1 MISATYQ
8 EGKMN
13 IFEAIMQGIIQ
24 GLTEF
29 LPVSSSGHLSLYQ
42 HFTGN
47 SGEGALLFSAVLH
60 LGTLVAVFTAFRK
73 TIWEL
78 IKELGFMIKD
88 IFTGKFKWKEMNP
101 PRRAIIMMI
110 ISLLMLIP
118 FYIFKDFFEGVSE
131 DSDII
136 VEGICFLY
144 TATILFLSDRCVKGN
159 KKFGDITVKN
169 AVTVGAFQGVAL
181 LPGVSRSGSTISG
194 GLFCGFERETAV
206 QYSFILGIPAILG
219 GCLLQVKDAVDQ
231 KAMDIEPLNFAVGFI
246 VSAIVGICAI
256 KMVNWLVKSD
266 KFKIFAVYTLILG
279 VVVIGIGIFEH
290 AVGMN
295 LVDFLK
301 K

>member
-1 MISATYQ
+1 
-8 EGKMN
+8 MN
-13 IFEAIMQGIIQ
+13 IFEAIMQVIIQ

-295 LVDFLK
+295 LVDYLK

>member
-1 MISATYQ
+1 
-8 EGKMN
+8 MN

-295 LVDFLK
+295 LVDYLK

>member
-1 MISATYQ
+1 
-8 EGKMN
+8 MN

-110 ISLLMLIP
+110 ISLLILIP

-295 LVDFLK
+295 LVDYLK

>member
-1 MISATYQ
+1 
-8 EGKMN
+8 MN

-60 LGTLVAVFTAFRK
+60 LGTLFAVFTAFLK

-78 IKELGFMIKD
+78 IIELGFMIKD

-295 LVDFLK
+295 LVDYLK

>member
-1 MISATYQ
+1 
-8 EGKMN
+8 MN

-118 FYIFKDFFEGVSE
+118 FYIFNDFFEGVSE

-295 LVDFLK
+295 LVDYLK

>member
-1 MISATYQ
+1 
-8 EGKMN
+8 MN

-144 TATILFLSDRCVKGN
+144 TATILFFSDRCVKGN

-219 GCLLQVKDAVDQ
+219 GCLLLVKDAVDQ

-295 LVDFLK
+295 IVDYLK